1 MKKNILIIFVL
12 GILQF
17 SFAQQD
23 STFTKVK
30 ESKTSKP
37 LSSKIYYGGNI
48 GMSFGTYTMVGIYPL
63 MGYKFTPKFSGGVK
77 LAYEYI
83 QDKRYA
89 STFTTSNYGA
99 SVFMRYRIL
108 KPVYLH
114 AEYAGLN
121 YELFNP
127 LGESNREW
135 IPFLLLGAGY
145 SQAIGNNV
153 WLNAQVL
160 FDVLQSDKSPYNDW
174 EPFYSI
180 GVSAGF

>member
-1 MKKNILIIFVL
+1 MKKYILF
-12 GILQF
+12 ILTAILLQV
-17 SFAQQD
+17 SFAQND
-23 STFTKVK
+23 STYTQPVEK
-30 ESKTSKP
+30 KTSQP
-37 LSSKIYYGGNI
+37 FSSKIYYGGNV
-48 GMSFGTYTMVGIYPL
+48 GLSFGTYTMVGIYPL
-63 MGYKFTPKFSGGVK
+63 MGYKFTPKFSGGIK

-83 QDKRYA
+83 QDKRYTT
-89 STFTTSNYGA
+89 TFTTSNYGA

-127 LGESNREW
+127 LGESKREW
-135 IPFLLLGAGY
+135 IPFLLLGAGF
-145 SQAIGNNV
+145 SQPIGNNV
-153 WLNAQVL
+153 WINAQIL
-160 FDVLQSDKSPYNDW
+160 FDVLQNDKSPYNDW